1 MKFIRPRPLL
11 ALISPLALVQPAPTL
26 AAPAADT
33 TLKASPKP
41 YARRVETRG
50 AVDVR
55 TDSDHTTVVA
65 PRARVRVHASPRTQ
79 VDVTYAADAWTSAS
93 IDIRT
98 AATSTV
104 RELRN
109 EGTAGVSHTRGNGR
123 FGLSYRLSHEPDYL
137 ANGVSGGGELDVA
150 DRTVTLSLRLAGSYD
165 VVGRAGD
172 ALFKTPLMSGGALL
186 GAAFVLTRTTLL
198 QLTYELRGALGYQ
211 ASPYRFVGV
220 GGDGSCTDPAAVCL
234 PETHP
239 DRRSRHALAAR
250 VRQAIGK
257 YLSLGAGYRF
267 YLDSW
272 RLRSHTVAADLSAAP
287 TNRTLLALEYRSY
300 LQSGAYFY
308 QARYLGPPSAGFITR
323 DRELSSMF
331 THRLALAAHQRWALR
346 RGGVEVGGRVGGT
359 LLGYDQFVGLDRVKA
374 LELTLLFGGEF

>member
-1 MKFIRPRPLL
+1 MHLSRPLL
-11 ALISPLALVQPAPTL
+11 AALALALAQPASGA
-26 AAPAADT
+26 AAPAQ
-33 TLKASPKP
+33 PRP
-41 YARRVETRG
+41 YVRHVETRA

-79 VDVTYAADAWTSAS
+79 VDATYAADSWTSAS

-98 AATSTV
+98 AATSVV

-109 EGTAGVSHTRGNGR
+109 EGTLGASHTRGRGR
-123 FGLSYRLSHEPDYL
+123 FGLTYRLSHEPDYL
-137 ANGVSGGGELDVA
+137 ANGVSGGGELDLA
-150 DRTVTLSLRLAGSYD
+150 DRTITLSLRLAGSYD

-172 ALFKTPLMSGGALL
+172 TTFKAPLMSGGALL
-186 GAAFVLTRTTLL
+186 GVAFVLTRTTLL
-198 QLTYELRGALGYQ
+198 QLVYELRGALGYQ

-220 GGDGSCTDPAAVCL
+220 GGDGSCQDPTAVCL

-239 DRRSRHALAAR
+239 DRRSRHALGAR
-250 VRQAIGK
+250 GRQALGK
-257 YLSLGAGYRF
+257 HLSLGAGYRF

-272 RLRSHTVAADLSAAP
+272 RLRSHTVTADLSAAVSP
-287 TNRTLLALEYRSY
+287 RTLLTLEYRGY
-300 LQSGAYFY
+300 FQSGAYFY
-308 QARYLGPPSAGFITR
+308 RARYLGPPSAGYITR

-331 THRLALAAHQRWALR
+331 THRLAVAAHQRWALR
-346 RGGVEVGGRVGGT
+346 RGAVEVGGRVGGT
-359 LLGYDQFVGLDRVKA
+359 LLGYDEFVGLDRVKA

>member
-1 MKFIRPRPLL
+1 MPFIHPRP
-11 ALISPLALVQPAPTL
+11 SLALVFSLALALSTSGT
-26 AAPAADT
+26 AAPAR
-33 TLKASPKP
+33 P
-41 YARRVETRG
+41 YVRRVETRA

-93 IDIRT
+93 VDIRT
-98 AATSTV
+98 AATGVV

-109 EGTAGVSHTRGNGR
+109 EGTAGVSHARGRGR
-123 FGLSYRLSHEPDYL
+123 FGVSYRLSHEPDYL
-137 ANGVSGGGELDVA
+137 ANGVSGGGELDLA
-150 DRTVTLSLRLAGSYD
+150 DRTITLSLRLAGSYD

-172 ALFKTPLMSGGALL
+172 SLFKAPLLAGGALL

-220 GGDGSCTDPAAVCL
+220 GGDGSCLDPAAVCL

-239 DRRSRHALAAR
+239 DRRSRHALGAR
-250 VRQAIGK
+250 VRQALGK
-257 YLSLGAGYRF
+257 HLSLGAGYRH

-272 RLRSHTVAADLSAAP
+272 KLRSHTIAADLSAAP
-287 TNRTLLALEYRSY
+287 TPRGLLSLEYRGY
-300 LQSGAYFY
+300 FQSGAYFY
-308 QARYLGPPSAGFITR
+308 RARYLGPPSTGYVTR

-359 LLGYDQFVGLDRVKA
+359 LLGYDEFVGLDRVRA